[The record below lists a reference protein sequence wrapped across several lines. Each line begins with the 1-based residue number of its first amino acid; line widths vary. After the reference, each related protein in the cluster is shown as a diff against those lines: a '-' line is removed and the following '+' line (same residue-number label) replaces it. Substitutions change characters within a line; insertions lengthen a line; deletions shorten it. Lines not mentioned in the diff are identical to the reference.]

1 MGWGSAIA
9 SIGGSILGNIIGGSM
24 SNNAMQANFKE
35 QKEWEKEKMQNQL
48 QWRVQD
54 MMKAGIN
61 PALAAGVQGASG
73 GGAPSG
79 FGGMDLGNLGTNA
92 AAAYNNIAQIELREQ
107 EIDSIKKLNDAQA
120 GKAGAETI
128 ESMERTKTI
137 APKAAQDIKESQSRT
152 IQNNESV
159 NLMKSEQDVNSQKVE
174 NIATDTINKQIMN
187 DIAEVERAFQTGDFA
202 KAKRYIDGI
211 TDMIKNGGS
220 AASSW
225 VGVGA
230 ALNGIKSLKDIGNFV
245 KDFKGSTVYK
255 IMKGYKK

>member
-1 MGWGSAIA
+1 MGWGSALS

-24 SNNAMQANFKE
+24 SNNAMQANFKD

-48 QWRVQD
+48 QWRVKD

-61 PALAAGVQGASG
+61 PALATGVQGASG

-107 EIDSIKKLNDAQA
+107 EIESIKKLN
-120 GKAGAETI
+120 KAIANKAEAETI

-137 APKAAQDIKESQSRT
+137 EPKAAQDIKESQSRT

-159 NLMKSEQDVNSQKVE
+159 NLMKSEQDINAQKIE
-174 NIATDTINKQIMN
+174 NIAADTLSKQIMN
-187 DIAEVERAFQTGDFA
+187 QINEIELAFQSGDFA
-202 KAKRYIDGI
+202 KAKRYIDGV
-211 TDMIKNGGS
+211 TEMIKNGGN
-220 AASSW
+220 AVSSW

-230 ALNGIKSLKDIGNFV
+230 ALNGIKSLKDVGNFV
-245 KDFKGSTVYK
+245 KDFKSSTVYK
-255 IMKGYKK
+255 MMKGYKK

>member
-1 MGWGSAIA
+1 MGWGSALS

-48 QWRVQD
+48 QWRVKD

-92 AAAYNNIAQIELREQ
+92 AAAYNNIAQIEQREQ
-107 EIDSIKKLNDAQA
+107 EIESIKKLNEANA
-120 GKAGAETI
+120 NKAGAETI

-137 APKAAQDIKESQSRT
+137 GPKAAQDIKESQSRT

-174 NIATDTINKQIMN
+174 NIAANTVNQQIMN
-187 DIAEVERAFQTGDFA
+187 QIAEFEAALKTGDFA
-202 KAKRYIDGI
+202 KFKYYADGVID
-211 TDMIKNGGS
+211 TIKNGGGAVS
-220 AASSW
+220 AW
-225 VGVGA
+225 TGVGA
-230 ALNGIKSLKDIGNFV
+230 ALSGIKTLKDAKAFMSNF
-245 KDFKGSTVYK
+245 KNSTVYK
-255 IMKGYKK
+255 MMSKYKK